1 MDLSQHLANQNY
13 RTIHLSGKI
22 AYKNPSNSVKNTKY
36 TLFNFIFLFLYY
48 QFKQPMNFF
57 FLAIALSQFYP
68 PFQVGFLFTYIA
80 PLVFVLVVTMS
91 KEAYDDF
98 LRWKRD
104 KEVNS
109 QLYVRETLTG
119 NQKIESSEIEV
130 GQILHIMHG
139 ERIPA
144 DMILLKT
151 HDESGTVFIK
161 TDQLDGETDWKLRKS
176 VVMTQPMEVRSLFT
190 LAASIVIKPPERNI
204 YEFTGK
210 IQQHQGI
217 EEGLGLEN
225 TLWANTTLASGSCTG
240 IVIYTGKETRSV
252 MNSREPSNKIGT
264 TDKEL
269 NNLSICLV
277 ILMLVI
283 AFFLLSLSGFTE
295 NSTVSLIRYVLLL
308 TNIIPISLR
317 VNMDLAKIFYCYQIS
332 NDENI
337 GKAKPRNRTIPEE
350 LGRIHYLL
358 TDKTGTLTKNEMVL
372 KVVSLENVTFNSDEV
387 NMTEMRD
394 LINKNLDS
402 NLHPIGDWEVKKK
415 KRKREPDFAL
425 RDYATAL
432 AMCNNVTPIKEEN
445 GEKGLQASSPDEIAL
460 VRFAEEI
467 GIELYKRTSKKIIIR
482 TVKGRDSYMILNI
495 FPFTSASKRMG
506 IILYHKK
513 TDRIIFYLKGAD
525 EVIKEKIASNVA
537 QTKMIEDCETYA
549 MEGLRTLAIT
559 QRILTKDEYD
569 EFKKNYD
576 KAAASMDNRDDMLRK
591 VIDTIEKNMDYLGV
605 TGVEDKLQDG
615 VDKVIS
621 KLNSGGIK
629 IWMLTGDKV
638 ETAKCIAI
646 ATGLRKREN
655 KFIELTGLRSEN
667 DIRNSILL
675 KDDPENPNY
684 VLVIDGQTLA
694 SVLQYFSKEFVKF
707 ASNCAGVV
715 CCRVSPTQKSQIVEA
730 LQKETIFRVCAIGD
744 GGNDVG
750 MIQAAHVGIGVEG
763 KEGHQASLAADFSI
777 SEFKFL
783 ADLVLWHGRL
793 SYLRTAKLANFVF
806 HRGMII
812 SVIQILFI
820 VLFYYSAIPIYNGY
834 LMFGYSTAFTSLPV
848 FALILDVDFDRKS
861 IDGYPILYRTVQL
874 GRALNMTRFFLW
886 MFKSVYQGSAIMLL
900 SLILFPHDNFVN
912 VVAITFSSL
921 ILTELLNIFSQIQ
934 TWNFFMVL
942 AELLSLFVYVV
953 SIVFLK
959 GYFDLRFIVRA
970 DFFWKVLIITAV
982 AWLPLHMTKVIKE
995 KIWPPKNRQIQ
1006 DYNN

>member
-1 MDLSQHLANQNY
+1 MDSSQQIVY
-13 RTIHLSGKI
+13 REIKLSGMI
-22 AYKNPSNSVKNTKY
+22 SCKNISNSVKNTKY
-36 TLFNFIFLFLYY
+36 TIFNFLFLFLYY

-57 FLAIALSQFYP
+57 FLIISLSQTYP
-68 PFQVGFLFTYIA
+68 PLQVGFLFTYIA
-80 PLVFVLVVTMS
+80 PLVFVMVVTMS
-91 KEAYDDF
+91 KEAYDDY

-104 KEVNS
+104 TEVNNEEYQRITS
-109 QLYVRETLTG
+109 AG
-119 NQKIESSEIEV
+119 ISKIVSSDIEI
-130 GQILHIMHG
+130 GQILQITHG

-151 HDESGTVFIK
+151 HEESGTVFIK

-176 VVMTQPMEVRSLFT
+176 IVMTQTIEVQDMGKFNAKIL
-190 LAASIVIKPPERNI
+190 VKPPEKNI

-210 IQQHQGI
+210 IINQDI
-217 EEGLGLEN
+217 EEGLSLEN
-225 TLWANTTLASGSCTG
+225 TLWANTTLASGSCIG

-252 MNSREPSNKIGT
+252 MNSREPSNKLGT

-269 NNLSICLV
+269 NTLSVYLV
-277 ILMLVI
+277 TLMLFI

-295 NSTVSLIRYVLLL
+295 NSPISLVRYVLLL

-332 NDENI
+332 NDESI

-372 KVVSLENVTFNSDEV
+372 KIASLENYTFTVDQANI
-387 NMTEMRD
+387 TEMRD
-394 LINKNLDS
+394 LIAKNLE
-402 NLHPIGDWEVKKK
+402 NNPFPIGDWQSRKRK
-415 KRKREPDFAL
+415 KRDVDFAI
-425 RDYATAL
+425 RDFATAL
-432 AMCNNVTPIKEEN
+432 ALCNNVTPINEN
-445 GEKGLQASSPDEIAL
+445 GQKILQASSPDEIAL

-467 GIELYKRTSKKIIIR
+467 GVVLYKRTTKEITIR
-482 TVKGRDSYMILNI
+482 TDKGRDAYKILNI
-495 FPFTSASKRMG
+495 FPFTSSSKRMG
-506 IILYHKK
+506 IILHHKK

-525 EVIKEKIASNVA
+525 EVIKDKIGANVA
-537 QTKMIEDCETYA
+537 QTKMVEDCETYA

-559 QRILTKDEYD
+559 QRILSAEEYK
-569 EFKKNYD
+569 EFSTSHD
-576 KAAASMDNRDDMLRK
+576 RAAALMENRDFELRK
-591 VIDTIEKNMDYLGV
+591 VIDSIETNMDYLGV
-605 TGVEDKLQDG
+605 TGVEDKLQDD

-621 KLNSGGIK
+621 KLINGGIK

-655 KFIELTGLRSEN
+655 KFIELTSLKTQNEIRESQLMKEDP
-667 DIRNSILL
+667 DIG
-675 KDDPENPNY
+675 NY
-684 VLVIDGQTLA
+684 VLVIDGISLA
-694 SVLQYFSKEFVKF
+694 LVIKYFSKDFVQF
-707 ASNCAGVV
+707 ASKCAGVV

-777 SEFKFL
+777 SEFKYL

-848 FALILDVDFDRKS
+848 FALILDEDFDRKS

-900 SLILFPHDNFVN
+900 SIILFPHDNFVN
-912 VVAITFSSL
+912 IVAITFSSL
-921 ILTELLNIFSQIQ
+921 IFTELLNIFSQIQ
-934 TWNFFMVL
+934 NWKPPMVL
-942 AELLSLFVYVV
+942 AELFSLLIYLI
-953 SIVFLK
+953 SIIFLK
-959 GYFDLRFIVRA
+959 SYFDLKFIVRA

-982 AWLPLHMTKVIKE
+982 SWLPLHMAKVIKE

-1006 DYNN
+1006 NYNF

>member
-1 MDLSQHLANQNY
+1 MDSSQQIVY
-13 RTIHLSGKI
+13 REIKLSGQISCKS
-22 AYKNPSNSVKNTKY
+22 PSNSVKNTKY
-36 TLFNFIFLFLYY
+36 TIFNFLILFLYY

-57 FLAIALSQFYP
+57 FLVISLSQTYP
-68 PFQVGFLFTYIA
+68 PLQVGFLFTYIA
-80 PLVFVLVVTMS
+80 PLIFVMVVTMS
-91 KEAYDDF
+91 KEAYDDY

-104 KEVNS
+104 TEVNNEEYQRVTS
-109 QLYVRETLTG
+109 AGTS
-119 NQKIESSEIEV
+119 KIVSSDIEI
-130 GQILHIMHG
+130 GQILQITHG

-151 HDESGTVFIK
+151 HEESGTVFIK

-176 VVMTQPMEVRSLFT
+176 IVMTQTVEVQDMNKFNARIL
-190 LAASIVIKPPERNI
+190 VRPPEKNI

-210 IQQHQGI
+210 IINQDV
-217 EEGLGLEN
+217 EEGLSLEN
-225 TLWANTTLASGSCTG
+225 TLWANTTLASGSCIG
-240 IVIYTGKETRSV
+240 IVVYTGKETRSV
-252 MNSREPSNKIGT
+252 MNSREPSNKLGT

-269 NNLSICLV
+269 NTLSVYLV
-277 ILMLVI
+277 SLMLVI

-295 NSTVSLIRYVLLL
+295 NSPISLLRYVLLL

-332 NDENI
+332 NDESI

-372 KVVSLENVTFNSDEV
+372 KVASLENYTFSVDPANI
-387 NMTEMRD
+387 TEMRD
-394 LINKNLDS
+394 LITKNLD
-402 NLHPIGDWEVKKK
+402 NNPYPIGDWQSRKRK
-415 KRKREPDFAL
+415 KRDVDFAI
-425 RDYATAL
+425 RDFATAL
-432 AMCNNVTPIKEEN
+432 ALCNNVTPIIEN
-445 GEKGLQASSPDEIAL
+445 GQKILQASSPDEIAL

-467 GIELYKRTSKKIIIR
+467 GVVLHKRTTKEITIR
-482 TVKGRDSYMILNI
+482 TDKGRDSYKILNI

-506 IILYHKK
+506 IILHHKK

-525 EVIKEKIASNVA
+525 EVIRDKIGANVA
-537 QTKMIEDCETYA
+537 QTKMVEDCETYA

-559 QRILTKDEYD
+559 QRILSAEEYK
-569 EFKKNYD
+569 EFSISHD
-576 KAAASMDNRDDMLRK
+576 RAAALMENRDSELRK
-591 VIDTIEKNMDYLGV
+591 VIDSIETNMEYLGV
-605 TGVEDKLQDG
+605 TGVEDKLQDD

-621 KLNSGGIK
+621 KLINGGIK

-655 KFIELTGLRSEN
+655 KFIELTSLKTQNEIRESLLMKEDP
-667 DIRNSILL
+667 DIG
-675 KDDPENPNY
+675 NY
-684 VLVIDGQTLA
+684 VLVIDGMSLA
-694 SVLQYFSKEFVKF
+694 LVIKYFSKDFVQY
-707 ASNCAGVV
+707 ASKCAGVV

-777 SEFKFL
+777 SEFKYL

-848 FALILDVDFDRKS
+848 FALILDEDFDRKS

-900 SLILFPHDNFVN
+900 SIILFPHDNFVN
-912 VVAITFSSL
+912 IVAITFSSL
-921 ILTELLNIFSQIQ
+921 IFTELLNIFSQIQ
-934 TWNFFMVL
+934 NWKPPMVI
-942 AELLSLFVYVV
+942 AELFSLLIYLI
-953 SIVFLK
+953 SIIFLK
-959 GYFDLRFIVRA
+959 GYFDLKFIVRA

-982 AWLPLHMTKVIKE
+982 SWLPLHMAKVIKE

-1006 DYNN
+1006 DYNS